1 MRINEEKIYKI
12 IVKLQ
17 CESEIKMIFK
27 NFALLIMILFYSI
40 YFGKMIIQ
48 KMQGLQTRQL
58 GKGKNQDV
66 RTVEILVSIA
76 TFVIVSIQLISIIFD
91 LTIFNNNI
99 RFVGFFIG
107 ILGDILFLI
116 SIITMKNSWRAGIPS
131 EDKTEF
137 ISYGIYKISRN
148 PAFLGFDLMY
158 IGICL
163 LYCNVLTI
171 IFSLFAIIMLHFQIL
186 QEEKYLEKTFGDK
199 YIAYKNEVFRYIG
212 RR

>member
-1 MRINEEKIYKI
+1 
-12 IVKLQ
+12 
-17 CESEIKMIFK
+17 MIFK
-27 NFALLIMILFYSI
+27 ILALFIMILFYSI

-48 KMQGLQTRQL
+48 KSQGIQTRQL
-58 GKGKNQDV
+58 GKGKNQNV
-66 RTVEILVSIA
+66 RIVEILVSVA
-76 TFVIVSIQLISIIFD
+76 TLLVIPIQLVSIIFD
-91 LTIFNNNI
+91 LTILNNNI
-99 RFVGFFIG
+99 RFVGFLVG
-107 ILGDILFLI
+107 IIGDILFLI

-137 ISYGIYKISRN
+137 ISNGIYKISRN
-148 PAFLGFDLMY
+148 PAFVGFDLMY

-186 QEEKYLEKTFGDK
+186 QEEKYLEKTFGKK
-199 YIAYKNEVFRYIG
+199 YINYKNKVFRYIG